1 MLLGLTYGRF
11 WLQVPHHCWCPS
23 ASRAMLA
30 ASSADARPRSR
41 SRTSH
46 VSKRS
51 NGSNGSRRR
60 WKSNVNRSIGD
71 VKKEDK
77 SELGPSGEVGE
88 AEAQSERAAVA
99 ETHDGP
105 SLPAVRANAIV
116 ACMASLPI
124 CFPSNR
130 TQ

>member
-1 MLLGLTYGRF
+1 
-11 WLQVPHHCWCPS
+11 
-23 ASRAMLA
+23 MLA

-77 SELGPSGEVGE
+77 SELGPSGEELAPGE

-116 ACMASLPI
+116 VCLASLPI
-124 CFPSNR
+124 CFLSNR